1 MGNGSRKNKTLTS
14 KGQTLKKRGRS
25 YSIMARV
32 VIQIRMEKRKINS
45 YTHTHTPLRV
55 FIVGSYKEYRI

>member
-1 MGNGSRKNKTLTS
+1 MLEEVIKHDHLARTT
-14 KGQTLKKRGRS
+14 TKKRGRS

>member
-1 MGNGSRKNKTLTS
+1 MDPEKITLTS
-14 KGQTLKKRGRS
+14 KGQTLKKKGRS

-45 YTHTHTPLRV
+45 CTHTPLRV
-55 FIVGSYKEYRI
+55 FIVGSYKEYRN